1 MNRWIDRFASSP
13 AAQRLDALP
22 GPVWALGAYGFDRA
36 VRIAGPLFSGLSGR
50 GGFLDSLIGGGGFLA
65 TCLAGLL
72 PLGLFVALAQRRAWA
87 LPLASAYAGLKALAS
102 LMACGGQLFHSASWR
117 LGIGWLGSAVVG
129 HLLWAAA
136 SLALLLYFERSERIA
151 RLFPREGRRMVP
163 WAVVAMAIVFL
174 ATGG

>member
-1 MNRWIDRFASSP
+1 MKRFIDRLASSP

-36 VRIAGPLFSGLSGR
+36 VRIAGPLLQGLFGSWGSW
-50 GGFLDSLIGGGGFLA
+50 GGAAVSA
-65 TCLAGLL
+65 ASCVAALL

-87 LPLASAYAGLKALAS
+87 LPLASAYAGLKALVS
-102 LMACGGQLFHSASWR
+102 LMACGGQLFHSAAWR

-136 SLALLLYFERSERIA
+136 ALALLLYFERSERIA
-151 RLFPREGRRMVP
+151 RLFPREGRRAVP
-163 WAVVAMAIVFL
+163 WAVVAMAVVL
-174 ATGG
+174 LVTGG